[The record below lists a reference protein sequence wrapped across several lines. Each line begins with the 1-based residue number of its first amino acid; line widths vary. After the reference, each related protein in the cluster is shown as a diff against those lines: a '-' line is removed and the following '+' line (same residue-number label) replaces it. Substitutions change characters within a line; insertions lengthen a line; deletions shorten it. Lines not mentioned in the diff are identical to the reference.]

1 MTKLIN
7 TANKVL
13 FVRSLERIIV
23 KNGAI
28 LVEDYEAF
36 YPDVV
41 EMLRKGLLKV
51 QRL

>member
-7 TANKVL
+7 TADKTL

-23 KNGAI
+23 KNGAT

-41 EMLRKGLLKV
+41 EMLKNGLLKI